1 MGQTVIKV
9 LTGETYGSAH
19 WNSSQI
25 GNGTKTSA
33 DQFGYDHGVQRP
45 AMTFP
50 SLASQ
55 GLDFSKVEI
64 TGLTLNLNNVKGTY
78 KGSETFLVAISN
90 TINYNT
96 YGNSGGR
103 LKTAVE
109 GITTKET
116 NIGKL
121 SNFKIGVNNVSLNY
135 NNFKGIIENDIF
147 FVYLN
152 YDNPNGVNANSGCL
166 YIGGSDTA
174 NYATLTVDWEYLS
187 SSFTANSIITMG
199 ENYSIALNLNN
210 TSYTHKALFQVNSQT
225 YDTWDFAAGMATK
238 TQKVND
244 AVLNA
249 IPITTDRVSGSLIV
263 ITYSNGAELGRESK
277 TVTFIIPRKAP
288 YIPSGT
294 FTLTSS
300 DGDNAYVDRTTW
312 TFSLSLKAD
321 DAILSSATLQ
331 SWHVYRR
338 DAQGNSYGDWY
349 ENITGDKRTYTATGT
364 SPSVSKESTY
374 TWYAEA
380 TNSRGVTVSIGQ
392 AQVVIGEQTY
402 ERPIK
407 FIDVSAYRT
416 DINGDEKA
424 EGTYYKLRG
433 TITATSKINS
443 IVIDGYTY
451 YPNSTSYD
459 LSNVSQKAVGTSD
472 LTASKNIPITVNAT
486 GASITQTIV
495 LLSAAYMLYFKK
507 GGGALGVGKVV
518 DNTDNNLMDVGWK
531 TRISYADSEGILNL
545 NSLTSNVENS
555 ILFSVNGKYLWKIG
569 YNNDNAFVIQNNY
582 YTNPPLTLGMFDNK
596 ITIRNNNWRM
606 IFGGDNIMFY
616 HKDGNEYELS
626 KDTGSG
632 RLITN
637 SINTDFTITKYAARI
652 FLRNSTTSTETQG
665 EILTVGN
672 GLLFRNADVSNPGLL
687 YDEYV
692 FPSRT
697 SGTTTKTYTVYTT
710 KNIIYN
716 SSQPTTASTGDIWLQ
731 PIS

>member
-25 GNGTKTSA
+25 GNSTKTSA
-33 DQFGYDHGVQRP
+33 DQFGWDGGVQRP

-90 TINYNT
+90 TVNYNT

-109 GITTKET
+109 SITTKET

-135 NNFKGIIENDIF
+135 NNFKGVIENDIF

-187 SSFTANSIITMG
+187 SSFTADSIVTMG
-199 ENYSIALNLNN
+199 ENYSITLNLNN
-210 TSYTHKALFQVNSQT
+210 TSYTHKALFQVDSQT
-225 YDTWDFAAGMATK
+225 YDTWDFAAGVATK

-244 AVLNA
+244 AVLEA

-263 ITYSNGAELGRESK
+263 ITYNNGAELGRESK

-300 DGDNAYVDRTTW
+300 DGDKAYADRTTW
-312 TFSLSLKAD
+312 TFELNLKAD
-321 DAILSSATLQ
+321 DAVLSSATLQ

-349 ENITGDKRTYTATGT
+349 ENITGNKRTYTATGT

-392 AQVVIGEQTY
+392 AEVVIGEHTY

-416 DINGDEKA
+416 DINGNEKA

-472 LTASKNIPITVNAT
+472 LTASKNISITVNAT

-518 DNTDNNLMDVGWK
+518 NDADNNLMDVGWK
-531 TRISYADSEGILNL
+531 TRISYADSENILNL

-555 ILFSVNGKYLWKIG
+555 ILFSVNGNYLWKIG
-569 YNNDNAFVIQNNY
+569 YNNDSAFVIQNNH
-582 YTNPPLTLGMFDNK
+582 YTNPLLTLGMFDNK
-596 ITIRNNNWRM
+596 ITIRNDNWRM
-606 IFGGDNIMFY
+606 IFGSDNIMFY
-616 HKDGNEYELS
+616 NGNKEYELS
-626 KDTGSG
+626 NQMGSG

-637 SINTDFTITKYAARI
+637 SINTDFTITKNAARI
-652 FLRNSTTSTETQG
+652 FLRNSTVSTETQG

-672 GLLFRNADVSNPGLL
+672 GLMFRNADVSSPGSL

-697 SGTTTKTYTVYTT
+697 SGTAAKTYTVYTD

>member
-25 GNGTKTSA
+25 GNSTKTSA
-33 DQFGYDHGVQRP
+33 DQFGWDGGVQRP

-90 TINYNT
+90 TVNYNT

-109 GITTKET
+109 SITTKET

-135 NNFKGIIENDIF
+135 NNFKGVIENDIF

-187 SSFTANSIITMG
+187 SSFTADSIVTMG
-199 ENYSIALNLNN
+199 ENYSITLNLNN
-210 TSYTHKALFQVNSQT
+210 TSYTHKALFQVDSRT
-225 YDTWDFAAGMATK
+225 YDTWDFAAGVATK
-238 TQKVND
+238 TQKVDD
-244 AVLNA
+244 AVLDA

-263 ITYSNGAELGRESK
+263 ITYNNGAELGRESK
-277 TVTFIIPRKAP
+277 TITFIIPRKAP

-300 DGDNAYVDRTTW
+300 DGDKAYADRTTW
-312 TFSLSLKAD
+312 TFELNLKAD
-321 DAILSSATLQ
+321 DAVLSSATLQ

-349 ENITGDKRTYTATGT
+349 ENITGNKRTYTATGT

-392 AQVVIGEQTY
+392 AEVVIGEHTY

-416 DINGDEKA
+416 DINGNEKA

-472 LTASKNIPITVNAT
+472 LTASKNISITVNAT

-518 DNTDNNLMDVGWK
+518 DNADNNLMDVGWK

-555 ILFSVNGKYLWKIG
+555 ILFSVNGNYLWKIG
-569 YNNDNAFVIQNNY
+569 YNNDNAFVIQNNN
-582 YTNPPLTLGMFDNK
+582 YTNPLLTLGMFDNK

-637 SINTDFTITKYAARI
+637 SINTDFTITKNAARI
-652 FLRNSTTSTETQG
+652 FLRNSTVSTETQG

-672 GLLFRNADVSNPGLL
+672 GLMFRNADVSSPGSL

-697 SGTTTKTYTVYTT
+697 SGTAAKTYTVYTD

>member
-1 MGQTVIKV
+1 MGKTVIKV

-25 GNGTKTSA
+25 GNSTKTSA
-33 DQFGYDHGVQRP
+33 DQFGWDGGVQRP

-55 GLDFSKVEI
+55 GIDFNKVEI

-90 TINYNT
+90 TVNYNT

-109 GITTKET
+109 SITTKET
-116 NIGKL
+116 NIGQL

-135 NNFKGIIENDIF
+135 NNFKGVIENDIF
-147 FVYLN
+147 FVYLD
-152 YDNPNGVNANSGCL
+152 YDNPNGVNKNSGCL
-166 YIGGSDTA
+166 YFGGSDTA

-187 SSFTANSIITMG
+187 SSFTADSIVTMG
-199 ENYSIALNLNN
+199 ENYSITLNLNN
-210 TSYTHKALFQVNSQT
+210 TSYTHKALFQVDSQT
-225 YDTWDFAAGMATK
+225 YDTWDFAAGVATK
-238 TQKVND
+238 TQKVDD

-263 ITYSNGAELGRESK
+263 ITYNNGAELGRESK

-300 DGDNAYVDRTTW
+300 DGDKAYADRTTW

-321 DAILSSATLQ
+321 DAVLSSATLQ

-392 AQVVIGEQTY
+392 AQAVIGEQTY

-416 DINGDEKA
+416 DINGNEKA

-459 LSNVSQKAVGTSD
+459 LSNVPQKAVGTSD
-472 LTASKNIPITVNAT
+472 LTASKNISITVNAT

-518 DNTDNNLMDVGWK
+518 DNADNNLMDVGWK

-545 NSLTSNVENS
+545 NTLTSNVENS
-555 ILFSVNGKYLWKIG
+555 ILFSVNGSYRWKIG
-569 YNNDNAFVIQNNY
+569 YNSDNAFVIQNNY
-582 YTNPPLTLGMFDNK
+582 YTNPLITMGFGDNK

-606 IFGGDNIMFY
+606 IFGSDNIMFY
-616 HKDGNEYELS
+616 NGNKEYELS
-626 KDTGSG
+626 NQMGSG

-637 SINTDFTITKYAARI
+637 SINTDFTITKNAARI
-652 FLRNSTTSTETQG
+652 FLRNSTVSTETQG

-672 GLLFRNADVSNPGLL
+672 GLMFRNADVSSPGSL

-697 SGTTTKTYTVYTT
+697 SGTTAKNYTVYTT

-716 SSQPTTASTGDIWLQ
+716 PSQPTTASTGDIWLQ

>member
-25 GNGTKTSA
+25 GNSTKTSA
-33 DQFGYDHGVQRP
+33 DQFGWDGGVQRP

-90 TINYNT
+90 TVNYNT

-109 GITTKET
+109 SITTKET

-135 NNFKGIIENDIF
+135 NNFKGVIENDIF

-174 NYATLTVDWEYLS
+174 NYATLTVDWEDLS
-187 SSFTANSIITMG
+187 SSVTADSIVTMG
-199 ENYSIALNLNN
+199 ENYSITLNLNN
-210 TSYTHKALFQVNSQT
+210 TSYTHKALFQVDSQT
-225 YDTWDFAAGMATK
+225 YDTWDFAAGVATK
-238 TQKVND
+238 TQKVDD
-244 AVLNA
+244 AVLDA

-263 ITYSNGAELGRESK
+263 ITYNNGAELGRESK

-300 DGDNAYVDRTTW
+300 DGDKAYADRTTW
-312 TFSLSLKAD
+312 TFELNLKAD
-321 DAILSSATLQ
+321 DAVLSSATLQ

-349 ENITGDKRTYTATGT
+349 ENITGNKRTYTATGT

-392 AQVVIGEQTY
+392 AEVVIGEHTY

-416 DINGDEKA
+416 DINGNEKA

-472 LTASKNIPITVNAT
+472 LTASKNISITVNAT

-518 DNTDNNLMDVGWK
+518 DNADNNLMDVGWK

-555 ILFSVNGKYLWKIG
+555 ILFSVNGNYLWKIG
-569 YNNDNAFVIQNNY
+569 YNNDSAFVIQNNH
-582 YTNPPLTLGMFDNK
+582 YTNPLLTLGMFDNK
-596 ITIRNNNWRM
+596 ITIRNDNWRM
-606 IFGGDNIMFY
+606 IFGSDNIMFY
-616 HKDGNEYELS
+616 NGNKEYELS
-626 KDTGSG
+626 NQMGSG

-637 SINTDFTITKYAARI
+637 SINTDFTITKNAACI
-652 FLRNSTTSTETQG
+652 FLRNSTVSTETQG

-672 GLLFRNADVSNPGLL
+672 GLIFRNADVSNPGLL

-697 SGTTTKTYTVYTT
+697 SGTTAKTYTVYTT

>member
-25 GNGTKTSA
+25 GNATKTSA
-33 DQFGYDHGVQRP
+33 DQFGWDSGVQRP

-55 GLDFSKVEI
+55 GIDFNKVEI

-90 TINYNT
+90 TLNYNT

-121 SNFKIGVNNVSLNY
+121 SDFKIGVNNVSLNY
-135 NNFKGIIENDIF
+135 NNFKGVIENDIF

-152 YDNPNGVNANSGCL
+152 YDNPNGVNKNSGCL
-166 YIGGSDTA
+166 HTGGSDTA

-187 SSFTANSIITMG
+187 SSFTADSIVTMG
-199 ENYSIALNLNN
+199 ENYSITLNLNN
-210 TSYTHKALFQVNSQT
+210 TSYTHKALFQVDSQT
-225 YDTWDFAAGMATK
+225 YDTWDFAAGVATK

-244 AVLNA
+244 AVLDA

-263 ITYSNGAELGRESK
+263 ITYNNGAELGRESK

-300 DGDNAYVDRTTW
+300 DGDKAYADRTTW

-321 DAILSSATLQ
+321 DAVLSSATLQ

-349 ENITGDKRTYTATGT
+349 ENITGNKRTYTATGT

-392 AQVVIGEQTY
+392 AQAVIGEQTY

-407 FIDVSAYRT
+407 FMDVAASRT

-433 TITATSKINS
+433 TITATSIINS

-459 LSNVSQKAVGTSD
+459 LSNVPQKAVGTSD
-472 LTASKNIPITVNAT
+472 LTASKNISITVNAT

-518 DNTDNNLMDVGWK
+518 NDADNNLMDVGWK
-531 TRISYADSEGILNL
+531 TRISYADSESILNL

-555 ILFSVNGKYLWKIG
+555 ILFSVNGNYLWKIG
-569 YNNDNAFVIQNNY
+569 YNNDSAFVIQNNY
-582 YTNPPLTLGMFDNK
+582 YTNPLLTLGMFDNK
-596 ITIRNNNWRM
+596 ITIRNDNWRM
-606 IFGGDNIMFY
+606 IFGSDNIMFY
-616 HKDGNEYELS
+616 HKNGNEYELS

-637 SINTDFTITKYAARI
+637 SINTDFTITKNAARI
-652 FLRNSTTSTETQG
+652 FLRNSTVSTETQG
-665 EILTVGN
+665 EILTIGS
-672 GLLFRNADVSNPGLL
+672 GLRFRNADVANPGLL
-687 YDEYV
+687 YDEYI
-692 FPSRT
+692 FPSRVSNT
-697 SGTTTKTYTVYTT
+697 SAETYTIYTT

>member
-25 GNGTKTSA
+25 GNSTKTSA
-33 DQFGYDHGVQRP
+33 DQFGWDGGVQRP

-55 GLDFSKVEI
+55 GIDFNKVEI

-90 TINYNT
+90 TVNYNT

-109 GITTKET
+109 SITTKET

-135 NNFKGIIENDIF
+135 NNFKGVIENDIF

-166 YIGGSDTA
+166 YFGGSDTA

-187 SSFTANSIITMG
+187 SSFTADSIVTMG
-199 ENYSIALNLNN
+199 ENYSITLNLNN
-210 TSYTHKALFQVNSQT
+210 TSYTHKALFQVDSQT
-225 YDTWDFAAGMATK
+225 YDTWDFAAGVATK

-244 AVLNA
+244 AVLDA

-263 ITYSNGAELGRESK
+263 ITYNNGAELGRESK

-300 DGDNAYVDRTTW
+300 DGDKAYADRTTW

-321 DAILSSATLQ
+321 DAVLSSATLQ

-349 ENITGDKRTYTATGT
+349 ENITGNKRTYTATGT

-392 AQVVIGEQTY
+392 EQAVIGEQTY

-459 LSNVSQKAVGTSD
+459 LSNVPQKAVGTSD
-472 LTASKNIPITVNAT
+472 LTASKNISITVNAT

-518 DNTDNNLMDVGWK
+518 DNADNNLMDVGWK
-531 TRISYADSEGILNL
+531 TRISYADSESILNL

-555 ILFSVNGKYLWKIG
+555 ILFSVNGNYLWKIG

-582 YTNPPLTLGMFDNK
+582 YTNPLLTLGMFDNK
-596 ITIRNNNWRM
+596 ITIRNDNWRM

-616 HKDGNEYELS
+616 HKNGNEYELS

-637 SINTDFTITKYAARI
+637 SINTDFTITKSAARI
-652 FLRNSTTSTETQG
+652 FLRNSAVSTETQG
-665 EILTVGN
+665 EILTIGS
-672 GLLFRNADVSNPGLL
+672 GLRFRNADVANPGSL
-687 YDEYV
+687 YDEYI
-692 FPSRT
+692 FPSRVSNT
-697 SGTTTKTYTVYTT
+697 SAETYTIYTT

-716 SSQPTTASTGDIWLQ
+716 RSQPTTASTGDIWLQ

>member
-1 MGQTVIKV
+1 MGTTTIK
-9 LTGETYGSAH
+9 
-19 WNSSQI
+19 
-25 GNGTKTSA
+25 TKTGPNVGGSIYFNTGKIA
-33 DQFGYDHGVQRP
+33 HAGATKMYLGYYNGAQRIG
-45 AMTFP
+45 MMFP
-50 SLASQ
+50 SLSSQ
-55 GLDFSKVEI
+55 LRAEGVDAGKIKI
-64 TGLTLNLNNVKGTY
+64 TGITLVLYRNGGNITDTTPFYVKM
-78 KGSETFLVAISN
+78 SN
-90 TINYNT
+90 DINYLD
-96 YGNSGGR
+96 YGNDGGR
-103 LKTAVE
+103 LVTAVNA
-109 GITTKET
+109 IATTET
-116 NIGKL
+116 KGAINSLVTGENRISL
-121 SNFKIGVNNVSLNY
+121 SIDTFSS
-135 NNFKGIIENDIF
+135 IILSKDF
-147 FVYLN
+147 YVYVGST
-152 YDNPNGVNANSGCL
+152 NPNIQAGRVDIA
-166 YIGGSDTA
+166 GSDTTNA
-174 NYATLTVDWEYLS
+174 PTIVVEWIYST
-187 SSFTANSIITMG
+187 SSFSAEGVITLG
-199 ENYSIALNLNN
+199 ENYNIKLSTSN
-210 TSYTHKALFQVNSQT
+210 TSYTHKALFQINSQT
-225 YDTWDFAAGMATK
+225 YDTWDFAAGVATK
-238 TQKVND
+238 TQKVDD
-244 AVLNA
+244 AVLDA
-249 IPITTDRVSGSLIV
+249 IPITTDRISGSLIV
-263 ITYSNGAELGRESK
+263 ITYSNGTELGRESK

-321 DAILSSATLQ
+321 DAVLSSATLQ

-416 DINGDEKA
+416 DINGIEKA

-451 YPNSTSYD
+451 YPNSTFYD
-459 LSNVSQKAVGTSD
+459 LSSVSQKAVGTSD
-472 LTASKNIPITVNAT
+472 LTASKNISITVNAV

-518 DNTDNNLMDVGWK
+518 EDGDNNLMDVGWK

-545 NSLTSNVENS
+545 NTLTSNVENS
-555 ILFSVNGKYLWKIG
+555 ILFSVNGSYLWKIG
-569 YNNDNAFVIQNNY
+569 YNSENAFVIQNNY
-582 YTNPPLTLGMFDNK
+582 YTNPLITMGFGDNK

-606 IFGGDNIMFY
+606 IFGSDNIMFY
-616 HKDGNEYELS
+616 NGNKEYELS
-626 KDTGSG
+626 NQMNSG

-637 SINTDFTITKYAARI
+637 SINTDFTITKSAARI
-652 FLRNSTTSTETQG
+652 FLRNSATSTETEG
-665 EILTVGN
+665 EILTIGN
-672 GLLFRNADVSNPGLL
+672 GLLFRNADVGNFSTL
-687 YDEYV
+687 YDEYT

-697 SGTTTKTYTVYTT
+697 SGTTAKTYTIYTT

-716 SSQPTTASTGDIWLQ
+716 SNQPSTASTGDIWLQ

>member
-25 GNGTKTSA
+25 GNSTKTSA
-33 DQFGYDHGVQRP
+33 DQFGWDGGVQRP

-90 TINYNT
+90 TVNYNT

-109 GITTKET
+109 SITTKET

-135 NNFKGIIENDIF
+135 NNFKGVIENDIF

-187 SSFTANSIITMG
+187 SSFTADSIVTMG
-199 ENYSIALNLNN
+199 ENYSITLNLNN
-210 TSYTHKALFQVNSQT
+210 TSYTHKALFQVDSQT
-225 YDTWDFAAGMATK
+225 YDTWDFAAGVATK

-244 AVLNA
+244 AVLEA

-263 ITYSNGAELGRESK
+263 ITYNNGAELGRESK
-277 TVTFIIPRKAP
+277 TITFIIPRKAP

-300 DGDNAYVDRTTW
+300 DGDKAYADRTTW
-312 TFSLSLKAD
+312 TFELNLKAD
-321 DAILSSATLQ
+321 DAVLSSATLQ

-349 ENITGDKRTYTATGT
+349 ENITGNKRTYTATGT

-380 TNSRGVTVSIGQ
+380 TNSRGVTISIGQ
-392 AQVVIGEQTY
+392 AEVVIGEHTY

-416 DINGDEKA
+416 DINGNEKA

-472 LTASKNIPITVNAT
+472 LTASKNISITVNAT

-518 DNTDNNLMDVGWK
+518 DNADNNLMDVGWK

-555 ILFSVNGKYLWKIG
+555 ILFSVNGNYLWKIG
-569 YNNDNAFVIQNNY
+569 YNNDNAFVIQNNN
-582 YTNPPLTLGMFDNK
+582 YTNPLLTLGMFDNK
-596 ITIRNNNWRM
+596 ITIRNDNWRM
-606 IFGGDNIMFY
+606 IFGSDNIMFY
-616 HKDGNEYELS
+616 NGNKEYELS
-626 KDTGSG
+626 NQMGSG

-637 SINTDFTITKYAARI
+637 SINTDFTITKNAARI
-652 FLRNSTTSTETQG
+652 FLRNSTVSTETQG

-672 GLLFRNADVSNPGLL
+672 GLMFRNADVSNPGLL

-697 SGTTTKTYTVYTT
+697 SGTAAKNYTVYTT

>member
-19 WNSSQI
+19 WHSSQI
-25 GNGTKTSA
+25 GNGTNTSA
-33 DQFGYDHGVQRP
+33 DQFGWDNGVQRP

-90 TINYNT
+90 TVNYNT

-121 SNFKIGVNNVSLNY
+121 SDFKIGVNNVSLNY

-152 YDNPNGVNANSGCL
+152 YDNPNGVNKNSGCL
-166 YIGGSDTA
+166 YFGGSDTA

-199 ENYSIALNLNN
+199 ENYSITLNLNN

-225 YDTWDFAAGMATK
+225 YDTWDFAAGVATK
-238 TQKVND
+238 TQKVDD
-244 AVLNA
+244 AVLGA

-263 ITYSNGAELGRESK
+263 ITYSNGSELGRESK

-300 DGDNAYVDRTTW
+300 DGDKAYADRTTW

-321 DAILSSATLQ
+321 DAVLSSATLQ

-392 AQVVIGEQTY
+392 AQAVIGEQTY

-518 DNTDNNLMDVGWK
+518 DNADNNLMDVGWK
-531 TRISYADSEGILNL
+531 TRISYADSESILNL

-555 ILFSVNGKYLWKIG
+555 ILFSVNGRYLWKIG

-582 YTNPPLTLGMFDNK
+582 YTNPSLTLGMSDNK
-596 ITIRNNNWRM
+596 ITIRNDNWRM

-616 HKDGNEYELS
+616 HKNGNEYELS

-637 SINTDFTITKYAARI
+637 SINTDFTITKNAARI
-652 FLRNSTTSTETQG
+652 FLRNSTTTTETQG
-665 EILTVGN
+665 EILTIGS
-672 GLLFRNADVSNPGLL
+672 GLRFRNADVANPGLL
-687 YDEYV
+687 YDEYI
-692 FPSRT
+692 FPSRVSNT
-697 SGTTTKTYTVYTT
+697 SAETYTIYTT

-716 SSQPTTASTGDIWLQ
+716 PSQPTTASTGDIWLQ

>member
-25 GNGTKTSA
+25 GNSTKTSA
-33 DQFGYDHGVQRP
+33 DQFGYDGGVQRP

-55 GLDFSKVEI
+55 GIDFSKVEI

-90 TINYNT
+90 TVNYNT

-109 GITTKET
+109 SITTKET
-116 NIGKL
+116 NIGQL

-135 NNFKGIIENDIF
+135 NNFKGVIENDIF

-187 SSFTANSIITMG
+187 SSFTADSIVTMG
-199 ENYSIALNLNN
+199 ENYSITLNLNN

-225 YDTWDFAAGMATK
+225 YDTWDFAAGVATK
-238 TQKVND
+238 TQKVDD
-244 AVLNA
+244 AVLDA

-263 ITYSNGAELGRESK
+263 ITYNNGTELGRESK

-300 DGDNAYVDRTTW
+300 DGDKAYADRTTW
-312 TFSLSLKAD
+312 TFELNLKAD

-392 AQVVIGEQTY
+392 AQAVIGEQTY

-416 DINGDEKA
+416 DINGNEKA

-433 TITATSKINS
+433 TIIATSIINS

-472 LTASKNIPITVNAT
+472 LTASKNISITVNAT

-518 DNTDNNLMDVGWK
+518 NDADNNLMDVGWK
-531 TRISYADSEGILNL
+531 TRISYADSESILNL

-555 ILFSVNGKYLWKIG
+555 ILFSVNGNYLWKIG
-569 YNNDNAFVIQNNY
+569 YNNDNAFVIQNNH
-582 YTNPPLTLGMFDNK
+582 YTNPPLTLGMSDNK
-596 ITIRNNNWRM
+596 ITIRNDNWRM
-606 IFGGDNIMFY
+606 IFGSDNIMFY
-616 HKDGNEYELS
+616 NGNKEYELS
-626 KDTGSG
+626 NQMGSG

-637 SINTDFTITKYAARI
+637 SINTDFTITKSAARI
-652 FLRNSTTSTETQG
+652 FLRNSTTTTETQG
-665 EILTVGN
+665 EILTIGS
-672 GLLFRNADVSNPGLL
+672 GLCFRNADVANPGLL
-687 YDEYV
+687 YDEYI
-692 FPSRT
+692 FPSRVSNT
-697 SGTTTKTYTVYTT
+697 SAETYTIYTT

>member
-25 GNGTKTSA
+25 GNSTKTSA
-33 DQFGYDHGVQRP
+33 DQFGWDGGVQRP

-55 GLDFSKVEI
+55 GIDFNKVEI

-90 TINYNT
+90 TVNYNT

-121 SNFKIGVNNVSLNY
+121 SDFKIGVNNVSLNY
-135 NNFKGIIENDIF
+135 NNFKGVIENDIF

-152 YDNPNGVNANSGCL
+152 YDNPNGVNKNSGCL
-166 YIGGSDTA
+166 YFGGSDTA

-187 SSFTANSIITMG
+187 SSFTADSIVTMG
-199 ENYSIALNLNN
+199 ENYSITLNLNN

-225 YDTWDFAAGMATK
+225 YDTWDFAAGVATK
-238 TQKVND
+238 TQKVDD
-244 AVLNA
+244 AVLDA

-263 ITYSNGAELGRESK
+263 ITYNNGAELGRESK

-300 DGDNAYVDRTTW
+300 DGDKAYADRTTW

-321 DAILSSATLQ
+321 DAVLSSATLQ

-349 ENITGDKRTYTATGT
+349 ENITGNKRTYTATGT

-392 AQVVIGEQTY
+392 AQAVIGEQTY

-472 LTASKNIPITVNAT
+472 LTASKNISITVNAT

-518 DNTDNNLMDVGWK
+518 NDADNNLMDVGWK
-531 TRISYADSEGILNL
+531 TRISYADSESILNL

-555 ILFSVNGKYLWKIG
+555 ILFSVNGRYLWKIG
-569 YNNDNAFVIQNNY
+569 YNNDNAFVIQNNN
-582 YTNPPLTLGMFDNK
+582 YTNPLLTLGMFDNK
-596 ITIRNNNWRM
+596 ITIRNDNWRM
-606 IFGGDNIMFY
+606 IFGSDNIMFY
-616 HKDGNEYELS
+616 NGNKEYELS
-626 KDTGSG
+626 NQMGSG

-637 SINTDFTITKYAARI
+637 SINTDFTITKNAARI
-652 FLRNSTTSTETQG
+652 FLRNSTVSTETQG

-672 GLLFRNADVSNPGLL
+672 GLLFRNADVSNPSLL

-697 SGTTTKTYTVYTT
+697 SGTTAKNYTIYTT

-716 SSQPTTASTGDIWLQ
+716 RSQPTTASTGDIWLQ

>member
-25 GNGTKTSA
+25 GNSTKTSA
-33 DQFGYDHGVQRP
+33 DQFGWDGGVQRP

-90 TINYNT
+90 TVNYNT

-109 GITTKET
+109 SITTKET

-135 NNFKGIIENDIF
+135 NNFKGVIENDIF

-187 SSFTANSIITMG
+187 SSFTADSIVTMG
-199 ENYSIALNLNN
+199 ENYSITLNLNN
-210 TSYTHKALFQVNSQT
+210 TSYTHKALFQVDSQT
-225 YDTWDFAAGMATK
+225 YDTWDFAAGVATK
-238 TQKVND
+238 TQKVDD
-244 AVLNA
+244 AVLDA

-263 ITYSNGAELGRESK
+263 ITYNNGAELGRESK

-300 DGDNAYVDRTTW
+300 DGDKAYADRTTW
-312 TFSLSLKAD
+312 TFELNLKAD
-321 DAILSSATLQ
+321 DAVLSSATLQ

-349 ENITGDKRTYTATGT
+349 ENITGNKRTYTATGT

-392 AQVVIGEQTY
+392 AEVVIGEHTY

-416 DINGDEKA
+416 DINGNEKA

-472 LTASKNIPITVNAT
+472 LTASKNISITVNAT

-518 DNTDNNLMDVGWK
+518 NDADNNLMDVGWK
-531 TRISYADSEGILNL
+531 TRISYADSENILNL

-555 ILFSVNGKYLWKIG
+555 ILFSVNGNYLWKIG
-569 YNNDNAFVIQNNY
+569 YNNDNAFVIQNNN
-582 YTNPPLTLGMFDNK
+582 YTNPLLTLGMFDNK
-596 ITIRNNNWRM
+596 ITIRNDNWRM
-606 IFGGDNIMFY
+606 IFGSDNIMFY
-616 HKDGNEYELS
+616 NGNKEYELS
-626 KDTGSG
+626 NQMGSG

-637 SINTDFTITKYAARI
+637 SINTDFTITKNAARI
-652 FLRNSTTSTETQG
+652 FLRNSTVSTETQG

-672 GLLFRNADVSNPGLL
+672 GLMFRNADVSSPGSL

-697 SGTTTKTYTVYTT
+697 SGTAAKNYTVYTT